1 MTSPSQNL
9 LTVLERYASTPILL
23 ALSGGG
29 DSVGLLRALLETG
42 VSVVAGHFDHALREE
57 SAQDAQFVHDLC
69 RGLNVPLELERTNV
83 ARITQSKGW
92 GLEEAARELRYG
104 FLTRAAKKHG
114 IHTILTAHTLEDQAE
129 TVLMQL
135 LRGTSKAAGMPF
147 KRGPLERPWL
157 GVARAEIRTYLNTL
171 NQDWLED
178 ASNLDSRFT
187 RNWLRLEVLPRLRER
202 YPRVIEALSRYADYA
217 REDDDFLEGLRA
229 AVTPYADWRHEP
241 APIQRRL
248 FVHAL
253 EQAGFKPD
261 SEGLERIQSALYS
274 PKVQHLALPHISSEF
289 RTLNVQGGKL
299 QLEPPTSKKPDFE
312 YPFLWTLRHRERG
325 DVMAQGGGT
334 RKLSDVLIDL
344 KVPRAW
350 REELW
355 LLAEGKQVKWLGLE
369 PALWAKGVGFNVTP
383 WWLEMGHA
391 LEQAEQAAL
400 EGEVPVGAA
409 VFRGTQ
415 IVGRG
420 RNRSREAGDMTR
432 HAELEALREASL
444 TVGPYLTECTLVVTL
459 EPCPMCL
466 GAALAAR
473 VARVVYGAANPKLGA
488 LGGVTDLLRHHW
500 GHALEV
506 VPGVRSGEAA
516 GLLERFFAGLREA
529 GLQGESA

>member
-9 LTVLERYASTPILL
+9 FTVLERYASAPILL

-42 VSVVAGHFDHALREE
+42 VNVMAGHFDHSLREE
-57 SAQDAQFVHDLC
+57 SAGDAQFVRDLC
-69 RGLNVPLELERTNV
+69 RGLNVPLESERTDV
-83 ARITQSKGW
+83 AQIAQSKGW
-92 GLEEAARELRYG
+92 GLEEAARKLRYG
-104 FLTRAAKKHG
+104 FLARAAKKHG

-135 LRGTSKAAGMPF
+135 LRGTSKAAGMPS

-157 GVARAEIRTYLNTL
+157 GVARGEIRAYLKAL

-187 RNWLRLEVLPRLRER
+187 RNWLRLEVLPRLRQR
-202 YPRVIEALSRYADYA
+202 YPKVDEALSRYAQFA

-229 AVTPYADWRHEP
+229 VVTPYTDWRREP

-248 FVHAL
+248 IVYAL

-261 SEGLERIQSALYS
+261 SDGLERVKIALHS
-274 PKVQHLALPHISSEF
+274 PSVQHLSLPHTSSEF
-289 RTLNVQGGKL
+289 KTLSVQAGKL
-299 QLEPPTSKKPDFE
+299 LLEPPPSKKPDFD
-312 YPFLWTLRHRERG
+312 YPASWTLRHREAG
-325 DVMAQGGGT
+325 DVMTLEGGT
-334 RKLSDVLIDL
+334 RKLSNVLIDL

-350 REELW
+350 RGEIW

-369 PALWAKGVGFNVTP
+369 PALWAKGLGSNVTP

-391 LEQAEQAAL
+391 LEEAEKAAL
-400 EGEVPVGAA
+400 EGEVPVGAV
-409 VFRGTQ
+409 VFRGPA

-420 RNRSREAGDMTR
+420 RNRSRALGDMTQ

-444 TVGPYLTECTLVVTL
+444 TVGPYLTECTLLVTL

-466 GAALAAR
+466 GAALESR
-473 VARVVYGAANPKLGA
+473 VARVVYGAANPKMGT
-488 LGGVTDLLRHHW
+488 LGGVTDLLRQRW

-506 VPGVRSGEAA
+506 IPGVRTGEAA
-516 GLLERFFAGLREA
+516 ALLERFFKGVRENSRA
-529 GLQGESA
+529 E